1 MKLPSKTICQ
11 LSALSRALTDP
22 KADDFEAMDTHDM
35 LLLVSE
41 IARAHAK
48 LEEEVDEAAFQ
59 PMETAFQL
67 MAIKDMAATLI
78 FNLNYKHDQF
88 GDFYPNQR
96 ETAREFANAILKM
109 LDEED

>member
-41 IARAHAK
+41 IARAHAR
-48 LEEEVDEAAFQ
+48 LEEDADDAAFKLI
-59 PMETAFQL
+59 AVKDV
-67 MAIKDMAATLI
+67 AIGAIGVLDDGAPI
-78 FNLNYKHDQF
+78 GF
-88 GDFYPNQR
+88 
-96 ETAREFANAILKM
+96 ARELANEILEIIH
-109 LDEED
+109 EEA